1 MDLIYSYDIPFI
13 WWWTSTKFLMTLFYL
28 SSTQV
33 WLPPLLP
40 HQPGN
45 RHARICPCRPARLD
59 QGGTSCPQG
68 SILQKVLP
76 LSCGAPFI
84 IVLPVQ
90 ARCEELQVQPR
101 GTRGESG
108 GQTGITYDISNKH
121 RLGYSEV
128 RHFLHSFLPV
138 QHLSLPGRA
147 GAEDD

>member
-1 MDLIYSYDIPFI
+1 
-13 WWWTSTKFLMTLFYL
+13 MTFHLFGGGQALFDL

-128 RHFLHSFLPV
+128 RILAFLP
-138 QHLSLPGRA
+138 SCATSFFTRSSWCRR
-147 GAEDD
+147 